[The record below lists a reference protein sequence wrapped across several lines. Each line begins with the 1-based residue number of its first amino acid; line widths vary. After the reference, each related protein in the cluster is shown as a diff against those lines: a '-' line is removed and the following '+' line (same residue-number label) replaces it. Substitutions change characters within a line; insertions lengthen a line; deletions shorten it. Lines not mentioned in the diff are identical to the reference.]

1 MRTSIAVF
9 TTLVLASAL
18 CTVPVQAADRIK
30 VGFIS
35 TLSGP
40 SAALGVDIRDAFM
53 LAVKMK
59 GGKLGGLPAEVQIAD
74 DQLSP
79 ETGVQIADRM
89 LKRDRVNVLTGI
101 VFSNVLLAGA
111 PKAFEAGTVY
121 ISPNAGPTQFAG
133 EQCNRLFFSTAW
145 QNDINNGA
153 PGMLATQ
160 RGYGNVMLFAP
171 NYQAGKDA
179 LDGFKSF
186 YTGKIVDEV
195 YTKLGQLDYS
205 AELAQIRAARPQ
217 AVFFFLPG
225 GMGINFIKQ
234 FVASGLSKDTT
245 LLTAGVG
252 ADADIIR
259 AVGEPMLGLFNTSHW
274 AIDLPNEANQA
285 FVAAFEKEYG
295 RQPTQYAAQ
304 GYDDAL
310 LIDAAVR
317 DAKGR
322 VEDTAAFIAAL
333 RAKRFESVR
342 GNFKWGVNNYPIQN
356 WYLRIVSR
364 DSQGRLVSKSVGT
377 VATDLADRNAAK
389 CSLKW

>member
-1 MRTSIAVF
+1 MRKLLLCLALVAVSE
-9 TTLVLASAL
+9 LLAIR
-18 CTVPVQAADRIK
+18 PVTAADSIK

-40 SAALGVDIRDAFM
+40 SAALGVDIRDAFL
-53 LAVKMK
+53 LAVKLR
-59 GGKLGGLPAEVQIAD
+59 GGKLGGIRADVSVAD

-79 ETGVQIADRM
+79 ETGVQIAERM
-89 LKRDRVNVLTGI
+89 LKRDHVNVLTGI
-101 VFSNVLLAGA
+101 VFSNVLLAVA
-111 PKAFEAGTVY
+111 PKAFEANTVY

-145 QNDINNGA
+145 QNDLNNGA
-153 PGMLATQ
+153 PGLLATQ
-160 RGYGNVMLFAP
+160 RHYESVFVIAP

-179 LDGFKSF
+179 VAGFKSF
-186 YTGKIVDEV
+186 YKGRIIDEL

-205 AELAQIRAARPQ
+205 AELAQIRASSPQ

-234 FVASGLSKDTT
+234 FVSSGLSKDTT

-259 AVGEPMLGLFNTSHW
+259 AVGDPMLGLFNTSHW
-274 AIDLPNEANQA
+274 AMDLPNDANKA
-285 FVAAFEKEYG
+285 FVAAFEKEYS
-295 RQPTQYAAQ
+295 RIPTQYAAQ

-317 DAKGR
+317 DVKGH
-322 VEDTAAFIAAL
+322 VENQEAFIAAL
-333 RAKRFESVR
+333 RAKKFASVR
-342 GNFKWGVNNYPIQN
+342 GDFHWGVNNYPVQD
-356 WYLRIVSR
+356 WYLRIVAR
-364 DSQGRLVSKSVGT
+364 DSSGRLVNKTIGT
-377 VATDLADRNAAK
+377 VAKQLPDGNAAR
-389 CSLKW
+389 CTLKW